1 MDKMTSGTTDVS
13 NNDDDD
19 DDDDD
24 GDDDDDDVRSVE
36 RGRDV
41 SRPISR
47 LGVLRVCVDDA

>member
-24 GDDDDDDVRSVE
+24 GDDDDDDVLSVAC
-36 RGRDV
+36 GIV
-41 SRPISR
+41 V
-47 LGVLRVCVDDA
+47 LGGLYSICVLRVCVDDA